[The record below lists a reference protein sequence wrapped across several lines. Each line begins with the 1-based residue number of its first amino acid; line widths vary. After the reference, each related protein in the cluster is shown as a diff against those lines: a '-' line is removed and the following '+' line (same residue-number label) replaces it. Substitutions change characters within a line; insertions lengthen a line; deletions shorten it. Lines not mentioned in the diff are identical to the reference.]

1 MLGDNDQDA
10 LRGAVLP
17 AEGIE
22 IFFVAGLGSPE
33 GVLRFGD
40 TVIVGIRS
48 EDGHVVGVCGIA
60 AYIEIGSIVLSD
72 VYVVFIEC
80 LIQANANIDIR
91 GLL

>member
-60 AYIEIGSIVLSD
+60 AYIENRKYRSVRCICCIHRMPDSGKCE
-72 VYVVFIEC
+72 Y
-80 LIQANANIDIR
+80 
-91 GLL
+91 